1 MSPIEGHTVWD
12 HNKMW
17 IGTYDEAYITI
28 NGSEVQG
35 KGSLA
40 HQSPWFS
47 YDVYDTIKDYY
58 LTFSVEGATQDD
70 NHRGPFT
77 NHRDYEWKFTGSVDK
92 WDIHRLS

>member
-17 IGTYDEAYITI
+17 IGTYGEAYITI

-35 KGSLA
+35 KG
-40 HQSPWFS
+40 
-47 YDVYDTIKDYY
+47 T
-58 LTFSVEGATQDD
+58 TQDD

-92 WDIHRLS
+92 WAYTGYPSNISPLSLYSM